1 MLPELPKERKVSAK
15 LRDSAWSWVGGQEQA
30 RDRGRD
36 PGVARGEEGLH
47 HGGTGGLGPML
58 RGALGECLR
67 IGHWEAGAWGDA
79 WTGQWVDR
87 TIHFLLRI
95 N

>member
-36 PGVARGEEGLH
+36 PRVARGEEGLCI
-47 HGGTGGLGPML
+47 TEGLEGWGL
-58 RGALGECLR
+58 CSGECLESVFAQATGR
-67 IGHWEAGAWGDA
+67 LGPGVTHGRGSG
-79 WTGQWVDR
+79 WTGPS
-87 TIHFLLRI
+87 TSS
-95 N
+95 